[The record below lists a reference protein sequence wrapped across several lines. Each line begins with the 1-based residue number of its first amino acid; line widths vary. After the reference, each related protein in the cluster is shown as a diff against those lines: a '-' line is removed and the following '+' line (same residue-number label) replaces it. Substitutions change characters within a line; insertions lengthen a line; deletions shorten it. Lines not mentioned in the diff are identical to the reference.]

1 MHWNLAGFAQT
12 LIPLIDS
19 DAVQSLEMAQDMINT
34 FPAKFEAAYN
44 AGIREKLGFQSSK
57 EEDPFLMADRLTVMA
72 DHQADFTLG
81 LGRLRLIEMD
91 NSSADGVVRA
101 LFDDPVALTNGQ
113 RVGELDWVM
122 KSVGS
127 RGGNN
132 ECSLLIRSISPE
144 ITG

>member
-19 DAVQSLEMAQDMINT
+19 DAVESLEMAQDIINT

-44 AGIREKLGFQSSK
+44 AGIREDLGFQSSK

-72 DHQADFTLG
+72 DHQADCTLG
-81 LGRLRLIEMD
+81 LGRLRLVEMD

-101 LFDDPVALTNGQ
+101 LFDDPAAF
-113 RVGELDWVM
+113 
-122 KSVGS
+122 
-127 RGGNN
+127 
-132 ECSLLIRSISPE
+132 
-144 ITG
+144 